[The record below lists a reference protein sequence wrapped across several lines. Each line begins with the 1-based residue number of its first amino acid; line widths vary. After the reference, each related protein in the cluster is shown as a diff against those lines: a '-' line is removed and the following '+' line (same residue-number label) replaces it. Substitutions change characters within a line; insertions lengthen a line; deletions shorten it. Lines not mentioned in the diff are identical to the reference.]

1 MGASPFRA
9 SWAVAGLVALLLLA
23 FLATGAAAGWWAAR
37 SLAPNPSPRIA
48 NSASVVARVQGLHQ
62 LVSVKYVVEK
72 VVLVEDAKWYGESR
86 LLMVAHGVAK
96 AGVDLSRLD
105 AKAVHAHARHAR
117 VALPKP
123 QLTDVYLDERRTQ
136 VVERSTGVLRAFDK
150 DLEQDARRQA
160 IDQIRLA
167 VREAGILKDAEE
179 RARLQVATLLRQAGF
194 DEVDVTFR

>member
-1 MGASPFRA
+1 MGAFPFRG

-23 FLATGAAAGWWAAR
+23 FLATGAAAGWWAAH
-37 SLAPNPSPRIA
+37 SLAATPPSRIA
-48 NSASVVARVQGLHQ
+48 DTPSVVARVQGLHQ

-105 AKAVHAHARHAR
+105 AKAVRADARRAR
-117 VALPKP
+117 VELPRP

-136 VVERSTGVLRAFDK
+136 VVERSTGLLRAFDK

-160 IDQIRLA
+160 IDQVRLA
-167 VREAGILKDAEE
+167 VREAGILRDAEE
-179 RARLQVATLLRQAGF
+179 RARLQVAALLRQSGF
-194 DEVDVTFR
+194 EEVEVTFR